1 MIDPV
6 EHPPEPDT
14 GDVAASPYRRRIVDD
29 ELDELFS
36 GLPAIAL
43 EGPKAVGKT
52 ATALRRAATIY
63 RLDDEAERS
72 IVQAD
77 PSQLLEGRRPVLIDE
92 WQRLP
97 ESFDRVRRAVD
108 DGAGPGSFLLT
119 GSASPT
125 NPPTHS
131 GAGRIV
137 QVRLRPMTLAE
148 RNIGHPTVSLK
159 ELLHDGRDQGV
170 RTGDERDSG
179 GQASSDGRAPITGR
193 TDVGLKHYVQEILA
207 PGLPGLHDLPDR
219 LARAQ
224 LDGYIDR
231 IVDRD
236 FEDLGHR
243 VRRPGTLRR
252 WMQAYAAAT
261 STTASYEKIRDA
273 ATSDRGEK
281 PARATTQPYR
291 DVLERLWILDPVPAW
306 LPTRNRLARL
316 ALPPKHHL
324 ADPALAARLLDVDE
338 TTLLRVQPAGPA
350 MTREG
355 TLLGALFES
364 LVTLCVRVYAQ
375 AAEARTA
382 HLRTWSG
389 DREIDLIVERG
400 RAILA
405 IEVKLGQTPDERDV
419 RHLRWLQNE
428 LGDELTDAIVI
439 TTGQAAYRR
448 PDGIAVIPAALL
460 GP

>member
-1 MIDPV
+1 MVD
-6 EHPPEPDT
+6 
-14 GDVAASPYRRRIVDD
+14 DVQGNLDAANSYRRRIADD
-29 ELDELFS
+29 ELDELIA

-52 ATALRRAATIY
+52 ATALQRAATIH

-72 IVQAD
+72 IAQAD
-77 PSQLLEGRRPVLIDE
+77 TSRLLEGEPPVLIDE

-97 ESFDRVRRAVD
+97 ESFDRIRRAVD
-108 DGAGPGSFLLT
+108 DGARAGSFLLT

-125 NPPTHS
+125 EPPTHS

-148 RNIGHPTVSLK
+148 RDIGTPTVSLRK
-159 ELLHDGRDQGV
+159 LLQGEGGPV
-170 RTGDERDSG
+170 TGV
-179 GQASSDGRAPITGR
+179 
-193 TDVGLKHYVQEILA
+193 TDVNLERYVHEILA
-207 PGLPGLHDLPDR
+207 SGFPGLRGLADR

-231 IVDRD
+231 IIDRD
-236 FEDLGHR
+236 FEELGR
-243 VRRPGTLRR
+243 QVRRPGTLRR

-261 STTASYEKIRDA
+261 ATTTSYEKIRDA
-273 ATSDRGEK
+273 ATSGHGEK

-306 LPTRNRLARL
+306 LPTRSRLARL
-316 ALPPKHHL
+316 SAPPKHHL
-324 ADPALAARLLDVDE
+324 ADPALAARLLGADAS
-338 TTLLRVQPAGPA
+338 TLLHPQPAGPPI
-350 MTREG
+350 TREG

-364 LVTLCVRVYAQ
+364 LVTLSVRVYAQ
-375 AAEARTA
+375 AAEARTF

-389 DREIDLIVERG
+389 DREVDLIVERG
-400 RAILA
+400 QRTVA
-405 IEVKLGQTPDERDV
+405 IEVKLGQTPEERDL
-419 RHLRWLQNE
+419 RHLLWLRNE
-428 LGDELTDAIVI
+428 LGEDLADAIII

-448 PDGIAVIPAALL
+448 PDGIAVVPAALL

>member
-1 MIDPV
+1 MS
-6 EHPPEPDT
+6 ET
-14 GDVAASPYRRRIVDD
+14 ATARYKRRIVDD
-29 ELDELFS
+29 ELDELLA

-52 ATALRRAATIY
+52 ATALRRAATVH
-63 RLDDEAERS
+63 RLDNEADRS
-72 IVQAD
+72 IAQAD
-77 PSQLLEGRRPVLIDE
+77 PSRLLEGERPVLIDE
-92 WQRLP
+92 WQRYP
-97 ESFDRVRRAVD
+97 EAFDRVRRAVD
-108 DGAGPGSFLLT
+108 DGAGAGSFLLT
-119 GSASPT
+119 GSASPMD
-125 NPPTHS
+125 PPTHS

-137 QVRLRPMTLAE
+137 RMRLRPMTLAE
-148 RNIGHPTVSLK
+148 RDVGSPTVSLRQ
-159 ELLHDGRDQGV
+159 LLR
-170 RTGDERDSG
+170 GDRG
-179 GQASSDGRAPITGR
+179 PITGR
-193 TDVGLKHYVQEILA
+193 TEVNLERYVTEILA
-207 PGLPGLHDLPDR
+207 SGFPGLRGLPGR
-219 LARAQ
+219 VSRAQ
-224 LDGYIDR
+224 LDGYLDR

-236 FEDLGHR
+236 FEDLGR
-243 VRRPGTLRR
+243 QVRRPGTLRR

-261 STTASYEKIRDA
+261 ATTASYEKIRDA

-291 DVLERLWILDPVPAW
+291 DTLERLWILDPVPAW

-316 ALPPKHHL
+316 SSPPKHHL
-324 ADPALAARLLDVDE
+324 ADPALAARLLGVDAA
-338 TTLLRVQPAGPA
+338 TLLHAQPAGPP

-364 LVTLCVRVYAQ
+364 LVTLNVRVYAQ

-400 RAILA
+400 RKILA
-405 IEVKLGQTPDERDV
+405 IEVKLGQAPDEQDL
-419 RHLRWLQNE
+419 RHLHWLR
-428 LGDELTDAIVI
+428 DELHDDLADMLVV